1 MSGENRKD
9 EQSNSR
15 RSKERNLRPE
25 LPAVRA
31 ESNFEEYPLFNFA
44 TRSRSADTYEFEKN
58 VEGRDGLGHKKLWRV
73 MPSAEL
79 GAPNSTDQDVY
90 LAVLELLERKG
101 GMPENGE
108 LEFTLY
114 ELLSILGWSDA
125 GNNYKLLRNCLRRIS
140 VTSIESAQAF
150 YSKDTESFLT
160 DTFKL
165 WTYHSETT
173 RRGGE
178 ASRGRSQDGERER
191 HTIRFDRIFINSW
204 HAFYLKGID
213 SEFYWQL
220 KSGVA
225 KRLYRLIDKMRGD
238 SLAWRQD
245 LFELRN
251 QIPLARYR
259 YPSKVKEKLAPAH
272 NELLEKGFL
281 ESVEFIGN
289 EVKYRVSV
297 EFAQHSRALELS
309 GTPDELIAIER
320 LLSEGVRGD
329 VARDLVAK
337 YGASTCMG
345 YSDALQFQE
354 GIRNR
359 PGWLRKAIENGY
371 EIDSPEREESAP
383 PSAHAD
389 PVAQDSLFEERE
401 ESDGGEREAMPART
415 LDPDPEALEVWQKVL
430 EDVSGEINAPSLRVW
445 FEGTIPVSLIADTLT
460 ISVPNEFAKEYIE
473 SRFLEMLES
482 ALASHL
488 SPTATLEI
496 VVGVESN
503 AHNTDIG

>member
-1 MSGENRKD
+1 MSREEYSDQRD
-9 EQSNSR
+9 ERQR
-15 RSKERNLRPE
+15 YGDKEPRNN

-44 TRSRSADTYEFEKN
+44 TRNRGADSYEFEKKT
-58 VEGRDGLGHKKLWRV
+58 EGRDGLGHRKLWRV

-79 GAPNSTDQDVY
+79 GAPGSTDQDVY

-101 GMPENGE
+101 GMPENGQ
-108 LEFTLY
+108 LDFTLY

-125 GNNYKLLRNCLRRIS
+125 GNNYKLLRNCLRRVS

-173 RRGGE
+173 RASGKASNRAGE
-178 ASRGRSQDGERER
+178 GERER
-191 HTIRFDRIFINSW
+191 HTIRFDPIFINSW

-213 SEFYWQL
+213 SEFYWRL

-225 KRLYRLIDKMRGD
+225 KRLYRLVDKMRGD
-238 SLAWRQD
+238 SLTWRQE
-245 LFELRN
+245 LFELRD
-251 QIPLARYR
+251 QIPLAKYR

-272 NELLEKGFL
+272 NELLDKGFL

-289 EVKYRVSV
+289 EVRYRVSV
-297 EFAQHSRALELS
+297 EFAQHSHALELS

-337 YGASTCMG
+337 YGAEKCLG
-345 YSDALQFQE
+345 YSEALQFQE

-359 PGWLRKAIENGY
+359 PGWLRRAIENGY
-371 EIDSPEREESAP
+371 EVQLPAPENPGPTSVSAEGDSQ
-383 PSAHAD
+383 
-389 PVAQDSLFEERE
+389 VSLFESEWR
-401 ESDGGEREAMPART
+401 GQPAPAYTPEA
-415 LDPDPEALEVWQKVL
+415 DPEASRMWDAVL
-430 EDVSGEINAPSLRVW
+430 EEAAEEINAPSLRVW
-445 FEGTIPVSLIADTLT
+445 FEGTIPVSLSSESLT
-460 ISVPNEFAKEYIE
+460 ISVPNNFAKDYIE
-473 SRFLEMLES
+473 ERFKEMLES
-482 ALASHL
+482 ALANHL
-488 SPTATLEI
+488 SPTAHLK
-496 VVGVESN
+496 VVIEAGEDT
-503 AHNTDIG
+503 HNTVRKGREA